1 VFLAAAGIASTV
13 AEVARHRAE
22 EAELRRREA
31 DLAAEMARSCSVAR
45 RCRTRCR
52 PSGGASRRRSISPR
66 RASSS
71 PRWRPTRA
79 ASGCRSTSGAG
90 GRGRS
95 WCRPPSSRGARARQ
109 GADRAALEALLA
121 AALDREALQSEVV
134 ETQALRRSDVIKTAL
149 LRAVSHDLRSPLTA
163 IVTAGS
169 ALRSAG
175 LDPAERE
182 ELAAV
187 VTGEA
192 SRLARL
198 MDKLLDLSRLQAGRG
213 AARGLVLDRGGR
225 GGRGGRPR
233 GAGRA
238 ARPPRA
244 RPRPAA
250 RPRRRRAARAGVL
263 NLLENAR
270 RYFGDAPVQ
279 VRARV
284 SGGRLLVRVV
294 DRGPGIPPERLEGIF
309 QPFYRDDDGGGHP
322 GLGLGLA
329 IARGFVEANGGR
341 VWAESLPGQG
351 DRVRGR
357 AAAARAGGGAGAGD
371 PPGAGSP

>member
-121 AALDREALQSEVV
+121 AALDREALQSEGV

-198 MDKLLDLSRLQAGRG
+198 VDKLLDLSRLQGGTAEPREDWYSIEEVVE
-213 AARGLVLDRGGR
+213 AAVADLEGQDGPPVRLALDRDLPLVR
-225 GGRGGRPR
+225 ADAAQRERAFSTCSR
-233 GAGRA
+233 TRA
-238 ARPPRA
+238 ATPATPPSRCA
-244 RPRPAA
+244 PA
-250 RPRRRRAARAGVL
+250 
-263 NLLENAR
+263 
-270 RYFGDAPVQ
+270 
-279 VRARV
+279 
-284 SGGRLLVRVV
+284 
-294 DRGPGIPPERLEGIF
+294 
-309 QPFYRDDDGGGHP
+309 
-322 GLGLGLA
+322 
-329 IARGFVEANGGR
+329 
-341 VWAESLPGQG
+341 
-351 DRVRGR
+351 
-357 AAAARAGGGAGAGD
+357 
-371 PPGAGSP
+371 